1 MQVINASNNVSCSH
15 HGGHTVLV
23 GFQQATVAGAVRE
36 RAQNSTA
43 LRGARSLLSELLLKE
58 EVVQMALDCA
68 SSQPSEDM
76 EAEQSEG
83 SQFEEEDWTW
93 FDGASTVHSSHGDCS
108 SSQASQPINIPAI
121 SYFKDDVQRQALEK
135 LNQKRKWYQQQL
147 EAERMMA
154 RSMAKSRQ

>member
-1 MQVINASNNVSCSH
+1 MQVINASNNVSFSH

-76 EAEQSEG
+76 EAEQSEM
-83 SQFEEEDWTW
+83 SQEFEEEDWTW
-93 FDGASTVHSSHGDCS
+93 FDGASTVISSHGDCS

-121 SYFKDDVQRQALEK
+121 R
-135 LNQKRKWYQQQL
+135 
-147 EAERMMA
+147 
-154 RSMAKSRQ
+154 